1 VTTVRRS
8 ATRWLAGVALSG
20 AAAGVGVAG
29 AGPAAAA
36 ERVVQISR
44 DGVQPQLLQVEPGDT
59 VRFVN
64 EDPTFA
70 YRAQSTGGP
79 WRFDSGPTALLEG
92 DFVVPSA
99 LTRPGS
105 YGYRVA
111 QDAPFAGTVVV
122 AGTVPAASP
131 TPAPSAVPASPPPP
145 PAVSASPSTAV
156 APAVAGPL
164 PGLPRDRRLG
174 LAVTAGAVLLLG
186 AASLLLRLLLS
197 LRAGQP
203 GLSDARARV

>member
-1 VTTVRRS
+1 MV
-8 ATRWLAGVALSG
+8 
-20 AAAGVGVAG
+20 VAG
-29 AGPAAAA
+29 GPAAAD

-79 WRFDSGPTALLEG
+79 WAFDSGPTALLEG
-92 DFVVPSA
+92 DFVVPAA

-122 AGTVPAASP
+122 AGAVPAATP
-131 TPAPSAVPASPPPP
+131 TAAPSPLQPPPP
-145 PAVSASPSTAV
+145 SPAPGPAVSASPSAAAV
-156 APAVAGPL
+156 AGPAVAGPL
-164 PGLPRDRRLG
+164 PGLRRERGARARRDRRRRAAGRRGVAAAAPAAEPARGSARPVGPRCQG
-174 LAVTAGAVLLLG
+174 LRRSGRG
-186 AASLLLRLLLS
+186 RP
-197 LRAGQP
+197 RW
-203 GLSDARARV
+203 

>member
-1 VTTVRRS
+1 M
-8 ATRWLAGVALSG
+8 
-20 AAAGVGVAG
+20 
-29 AGPAAAA
+29 
-36 ERVVQISR
+36 QISR
-44 DGVQPQLLQVEPGDT
+44 DGVRPQLLQVEPGDT

-92 DFVVPSA
+92 DYAVPSA

-122 AGTVPAASP
+122 AGDVPAATPTGPPVPVPPSP
-131 TPAPSAVPASPPPP
+131 VRPPAPAAPSG
-145 PAVSASPSTAV
+145 PAVSTSPSAAAV
-156 APAVAGPL
+156 AGPAVAGPL
-164 PGLPRDRRLG
+164 PGLRRDRGLG
-174 LAVTAGAVLLLG
+174 LAVTAAAVLLLG

-197 LRAGQP
+197 LRSGPP
-203 GLSDARARV
+203 GLSDPGSRA